1 MSRIDPPLLRWEGIS
16 YQSVCLSD
24 HVDNMWAVGLQR
36 VYSSTTGTKQAGN
49 KEIKE
54 YESLITCVCTD
65 SMRACFTVCWHALRR
80 HSNFRDVWLALV
92 CLWCGFRCSKCWK
105 ATLAGCLLLPS
116 ARTGRQLCLALGTN
130 LFASGA
136 PNLARWLIDQRR
148 ACHCLCVLSL
158 LND

>member
-1 MSRIDPPLLRWEGIS
+1 MCVFVNKNNNKRRLSA
-16 YQSVCLSD
+16 QSS
-24 HVDNMWAVGLQR
+24 QQ
-36 VYSSTTGTKQAGN
+36 TKQQQQQQQQLPGNN

-105 ATLAGCLLLPS
+105 ATLAACMLLPS
-116 ARTGRQLCLALGTN
+116 ARTARKLCLARMTR

-136 PNLARWLIDQRR
+136 PNPARCLIDQRR
-148 ACHCLCVLSL
+148 ACHCSVLSL
-158 LND
+158 C